1 MKKLIFITI
10 LTIYSIS
17 INAQLDINY
26 GLKTGLNY
34 NSYGSLSIYFYE
46 TITPSR
52 IAQSERDFGFHVG
65 MYAQLNITKL
75 YIRPELLF
83 SKTKS
88 TYNYP
93 VLGGFSTTAEFKLSM
108 YEIPVLV
115 GFRIIK
121 PISLYI
127 GPTFQHI
134 IDYEFQYG
142 VDNKFPSEVDLN
154 LENDFVLGLN
164 VGVALQLR
172 KFGFDLRYSRGLS
185 ENFAVDFSRIP
196 ADGWGYSIDTKSDQI
211 IFSFS
216 YQINKI

>member
-26 GLKTGLNY
+26 GIKTGLNY

-46 TITPSR
+46 PSITPSI

-83 SKTKS
+83 SKNKR

-134 IDYEFQYG
+134 IDYKFQYG

-164 VGVALQLR
+164 VGVALQLQ

-185 ENFAVDFSRIP
+185 ENLAVDFSTIP

-216 YQINKI
+216 YQIN